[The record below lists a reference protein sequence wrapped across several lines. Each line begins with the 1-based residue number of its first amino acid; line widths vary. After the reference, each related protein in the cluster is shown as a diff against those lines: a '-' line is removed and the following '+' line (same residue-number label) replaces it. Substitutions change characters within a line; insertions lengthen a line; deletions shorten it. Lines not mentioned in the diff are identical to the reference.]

1 MKLCI
6 HLFCKVLMLYH
17 RRSNMAAD
25 LLSLFLLSSTEHQN
39 RFGGALSSLRMCP
52 WDFRKHACWSS
63 VDNFSFHYQRI
74 SAKWCAISCEKRGWR
89 PLKQGFL
96 CVLWKQKM
104 GKYKSVRYVRDWQ
117 TSKEN
122 LDMSVATI
130 DLSNMIYSHYLSGD
144 CASRLENFKR
154 SHCV

>member
-52 WDFRKHACWSS
+52 WDFRKHACWSL

-104 GKYKSVRYVRDWQ
+104 GKYKSVRYLC
-117 TSKEN
+117 KG
-122 LDMSVATI
+122 LA
-130 DLSNMIYSHYLSGD
+130 
-144 CASRLENFKR
+144 NFKGKLGYVCSYHR
-154 SHCV
+154 FVKHDLFTLSIR